1 VRIAVVIGAAPGAPA
16 HAIERALKNISPAA
30 HFNQTGI
37 KEHRRQG
44 KVASQNKQSFT
55 IASCKS
61 FVCGRISGKL

>member
-1 VRIAVVIGAAPGAPA
+1 VHPRIQSS
-16 HAIERALKNISPAA
+16 RALKNISPAA

-37 KEHRRQG
+37 RERRRQG